1 MKLYHGTNTDFLE
14 IDLSQSNRFKDFGR
28 GFYLTDI
35 KRQAEEMARRRVLQN
50 GGMPIVQVYEFDDKC
65 LIENSMCLGSTD
77 HLPNGQNLSSKTAAV
92 ENLFSNIITTLL

>member
-1 MKLYHGTNTDFLE
+1 MKLYHGTNTDFWE

-50 GGMPIVQVYEFDDKC
+50 GGMPIVQVYDFDDKYNQYYFGTERA
-65 LIENSMCLGSTD
+65 IS
-77 HLPNGQNLSSKTAAV
+77 
-92 ENLFSNIITTLL
+92 LLKRLK

>member
-50 GGMPIVQVYEFDDKC
+50 GGMPIVQVYEFDDKYNQYYFGTERA
-65 LIENSMCLGSTD
+65 IS
-77 HLPNGQNLSSKTAAV
+77 
-92 ENLFSNIITTLL
+92 LLKRLK